1 MKQNGIRKIIV
12 VLTTILLIA
21 SLCAVVT
28 GCDVVQ
34 GILDDLG
41 LGDPQDNVTVDSA
54 TLTLEVGETTTL
66 TVSQEGVTVEWSSS
80 NEAVA
85 TVSQE
90 GVVTAVAEGTAT
102 ITATAGS
109 ASATCTVT
117 VTKPQDSVRINP
129 SSLSLTVGEKDSL
142 GVVHSAGTVVWTSSN
157 TAVATVAQDGVVT
170 AVGAG
175 TATITATLGTASD
188 TCDVKV
194 WNVGEEPNEELSIHF
209 LELGNKYTGDCTLI
223 KIGDTEVLIDAGS
236 RNGSAATIVP
246 YVQQYCTDGKLEYV
260 IATHAHQD
268 HIAGFVGT
276 KAAPGVF
283 DSFDVGTIIEFAQ
296 TNATSQVYKDY
307 CAERDEAVARGAQ
320 CFTAQECWYET
331 EEGAQK
337 TYTLAPGVTMDI
349 LYNYYYD
356 NKSSDENNYSV
367 CVLLT
372 QGSNHYLFTGDLEA
386 SGEEYLVEYNRLPK
400 VQLFKGGHHGSYTAN
415 TPTLLSV
422 IQPEIVCVCCCCG
435 SPEYTDDFANMF
447 PSQTFVDNVMIYTD
461 RIYVT
466 TLVDWNDDLD
476 TPFGYQSMNGNI
488 VVTSTGGEVT
498 VNCSNNNI
506 IFSETEWFKTHR
518 RKPADAVDSS
528 NKNT

>member
-1 MKQNGIRKIIV
+1 MKHSRLRNMVWVIMAIV
-12 VLTTILLIA
+12 VIVG
-21 SLCAVVT
+21 LCALMA
-28 GCDVVQ
+28 GCDTIQ

-41 LGDPQDNVTVDSA
+41 IGGVQDSIALDSA
-54 TLTLEVGETTTL
+54 TVTLEVGDTATL
-66 TVSQEGVTVEWSSS
+66 TATHDSGTVEWSSS

-90 GVVTAVAEGTAT
+90 GVVTAKAVGTAT
-102 ITATAGS
+102 ITATVGS

-117 VTKPQDSVRINP
+117 VTKPADSISINP
-129 SSLSLTVGEKDSL
+129 HSLSLTVGERDSL
-142 GVVHSAGTVVWTSSN
+142 GVVHSEGTVVWTSSN
-157 TAVATVAQDGVVT
+157 EAVATVSQDGVVT
-170 AVGAG
+170 AVAGG
-175 TATITATLGTASD
+175 TATITATLGTAGD
-188 TCDVKV
+188 TCTVRV
-194 WNVGEEPNEELSIHF
+194 WNPGEVTNEELSIHF

-246 YVQQYCTDGKLEYV
+246 YVQQYCTDGKLDYV

-307 CAERDEAVARGAQ
+307 CAERDEAVKRGAK
-320 CFTAQECWYET
+320 CFTAQECYYET
-331 EEGAQK
+331 DSGAQK

-372 QGSNHYLFTGDLEA
+372 QGSNHYLFTGDLEGD
-386 SGEEYLVEYNRLPK
+386 GEEYLVEYNRLPK
-400 VQLFKGGHHGSYTAN
+400 VKLFKGGHHGSYTAN

-435 SPEYTDDFANMF
+435 SPEYTENFDNMF
-447 PSQTFVDNVMIYTD
+447 PSQAFVDNVMIYTD
-461 RIYVT
+461 QIYVT
-466 TLVDWNDDLD
+466 TMADWNDDLD
-476 TPFGYQSMNGNI
+476 SPFGYKSMNGNI
-488 VVTSTGGEVT
+488 VVTSTGGEVE
-498 VNCSNNNI
+498 VNCSNNNTI
-506 IFSETEWFKTHR
+506 LSETEWFKTHR
-518 RKPADAVDSS
+518 RKPADAVDS
-528 NKNT
+528 TP